1 MSESNYELKSY
12 LKELI
17 SWYSLEQ
24 VHTTLD
30 LICKEEFAF
39 LKKLYAPNVT
49 SVPKRVVVASSSSAT
64 DASGS
69 VPGPA
74 TDASGSLPGSVPV
87 PLEQQEE
94 PKLRPDAKVRVLKKP
109 TQDATPLVA
118 VTPAPTVTVPVTVPV
133 QHESGLTDPKDLKK
147 WQKEQEEKKKRELDA
162 EGINPASLLTKENLQ
177 RWIVTEK
184 KTYAAV
190 AREYVGLPDSMV
202 ASAAKSFGIQSDTT
216 KKRAMIAATKGKK

>member
-1 MSESNYELKSY
+1 MEPTLKDH

-24 VHTTLD
+24 VHTSLD

-39 LKKLYAPNVT
+39 LKKLYAPNTTT
-49 SVPKRVVVASSSSAT
+49 SVPKRVVVAAAAPVM

-69 VPGPA
+69 A
-74 TDASGSLPGSVPV
+74 

-94 PKLRPDAKVRVLKKP
+94 PKLRPDAKVRVVKKP
-109 TQDATPLVA
+109 TQDATPLVT

-190 AREYVGLPDSMV
+190 AREYVGLPESMV
-202 ASAAKSFGIQSDTT
+202 ASSAKKFGILSQTAIRRGMIVASNKA
-216 KKRAMIAATKGKK
+216 KK

>member
-1 MSESNYELKSY
+1 MEPTLKDH

-17 SWYSLEQ
+17 SWYSLEE
-24 VHTTLD
+24 VHTSLD

-39 LKKLYAPNVT
+39 LKKLYAQTT
-49 SVPKRVVVASSSSAT
+49 SVPKRVVVAPTASSASVT

-69 VPGPA
+69 VPA
-74 TDASGSLPGSVPV
+74 TDASVPV

-94 PKLRPDAKVRVLKKP
+94 PKLRPDAKVRVVKKP

-118 VTPAPTVTVPVTVPV
+118 VTPAPTVTVPSPFVT

-177 RWIVTEK
+177 RWIVEEK

-190 AREYVGLPDSMV
+190 AREYVGLPESMV
-202 ASAAKSFGIQSDTT
+202 ASSAKKFGILSQTAIRRGMIVASNKA
-216 KKRAMIAATKGKK
+216 KK